1 MVFWVFAAVNY
12 VLAALMYSLLARF
25 ILSFFMVPDSANYIY
40 RFFVRITDP
49 VLRMVRFVTPLAV
62 PQLLLV
68 VLSAVW
74 LLLLRFALL
83 VGAAQLLGG
92 AAPVAG

>member
-25 ILSFFMVPDSANYIY
+25 ILSFFMAPDSANYIY

-83 VGAAQLLGG
+83 VGAAQLGG
-92 AAPVAG
+92 AAPIAG